1 MEGLWCAF
9 SFSLT
14 VGGGIDYTSLSM
26 DLTFNNVTTS
36 RTVSVT
42 TSNDTVIEDEET
54 FTLALTENDDA
65 VDMLMPQSA
74 TVTITDQTSKS
85 MDR

>member
-14 VGGGIDYTSLSM
+14 VGGGSDYTSLSM
-26 DLTFNNVTTS
+26 DLTFNNVATS
-36 RTVSVT
+36 RVVSVA
-42 TSNDTVIEDEET
+42 TSIDTVIEAMET
-54 FTLALTENDDA
+54 FNLALTSEGDA
-65 VDMLMPQSA
+65 VDVMPPSA

-85 MDR
+85 VG